1 MPYVNVRL
9 LKGRSKQ
16 QKAQLAQVITQAL
29 ADICHAPAA
38 GTHVVIDEVDRENW
52 AVAGKLVADRDS

>member
-1 MPYVNVRL
+1 MPYVNVKM

-29 ADICHAPAA
+29 ADICGAPVA
-38 GTHVVIDEVDRENW
+38 GTHIVIDEVDRENW
-52 AVAGKLVADRDS
+52 AIAGELVVDRDS